1 MQVFD
6 SIKDL
11 TKNKNTVLTLGTFD
25 GIHPGHLKIIN
36 KLIDCSKEKSCRN
49 VVIAFHPH
57 PRTVLGS
64 GSDVKMLT
72 TQEERK
78 DLLEKNGI
86 ENFLTINFT
95 KEFASLTAEQFIYDY
110 LINGIGLSE
119 IVLGHDHHFGKD
131 RGGNV
136 ELLKKIG
143 AKENFSVTTVDAFY
157 INNEIVSST
166 KIRNSLI
173 EGDLRR
179 ANILLGRN
187 YSFTGTVIGGDK
199 RGRELGYPTANIKLS
214 SQEKLLPA
222 IGIYAV
228 RVLLNSEKHIGL
240 LSIGKRPT
248 FYDEGNLVTEVY
260 IYNFNREIYGEEVT
274 IELVERL
281 RGEEK
286 FNSAEDLISQM
297 NKDKENG
304 LKIFNELNNKFR

>member
-36 KLIDCSKEKSCRN
+36 KLIDCSKEKGCRN

-95 KEFASLTAEQFIYDY
+95 KEFSSLTAEEFIYDY

-214 SQEKLLPA
+214 SLEKLLPA

-228 RVLLNSEKHIGL
+228 RVLLNNEKHIGL

-248 FYDEGNLVTEVY
+248 FYDAGNLVTEVY

>member
-1 MQVFD
+1 MQVFN

-25 GIHPGHLKIIN
+25 GIHPGHLKIID
-36 KLIDCSKEKSCRN
+36 KLVDSSKEKGYRN
-49 VVIAFHPH
+49 VVITFHPH
-57 PRTVLGS
+57 PRTVLSPG
-64 GSDVKMLT
+64 GEVKMLT

-78 DLLEKNGI
+78 YLLEKHGV

-95 KEFASLTAEQFIYDY
+95 KEFASLTAEEFIYEY

-119 IVLGHDHHFGKD
+119 IVLGHDHHFGKG
-131 RGGNV
+131 RTGNV

-157 INNEIVSST
+157 INDVVVSST
-166 KIRNSLI
+166 KIRNALND
-173 EGDLRR
+173 GDLKK

-187 YSFTGTVIGGDK
+187 YSFSGTVIGGDK

-214 SQEKLLPA
+214 AQEKLLPA

-228 RVLLNSEKHIGL
+228 RVLLENEYHFGL

-248 FYDEGNLVTEVY
+248 FYNEGDLVTEVY
-260 IYNFNREIYGEEVT
+260 LYNFNRKIYGEIVT

-286 FNSAEDLISQM
+286 FNSAEELINQM

-304 LKIFNELNNKFR
+304 LKIFNELNN

>member
-6 SIKDL
+6 RIKDL

-25 GIHPGHLKIIN
+25 GIHPGHLKIID
-36 KLIDCSKEKSCRN
+36 KLVDCSKEKGYRN
-49 VVIAFHPH
+49 VVITFHPH
-57 PRTVLGS
+57 PRTVLS
-64 GSDVKMLT
+64 SSNDVKMLT
-72 TQEERK
+72 TQEERRN
-78 DLLEKNGI
+78 LLEKHGV

-95 KEFASLTAEQFIYDY
+95 KEFSSLTAEEFIYDY

-119 IVLGHDHHFGKD
+119 IVLGHDHHFGKG
-131 RGGNV
+131 RSGNV

-143 AKENFSVTTVDAFY
+143 VKENFSVTTVDAFY
-157 INNEIVSST
+157 INDEVVSST
-166 KIRNSLI
+166 KIRNALS
-173 EGDLRR
+173 EGDLKK
-179 ANILLGRN
+179 ANRLLGRN
-187 YSFTGTVIGGDK
+187 YSFSGTVVGGDK

-228 RVLLNSEKHIGL
+228 RVILENEKHIGL
-240 LSIGKRPT
+240 LSIGNRPT
-248 FYDEGNLVTEVY
+248 FYNAGELVTEVY
-260 IYNFNREIYGEEVT
+260 IYDFNREIYGEFVI

-286 FNSAEDLISQM
+286 FNSAEELINQM

-304 LKIFNELNNKFR
+304 LKIFNELNN

>member
-36 KLIDCSKEKSCRN
+36 KLIDCSKEKGCRN

-228 RVLLNSEKHIGL
+228 RVLLNNEKHIGL

-248 FYDEGNLVTEVY
+248 FYDAGNLVTEVY

>member
-1 MQVFD
+1 MQVFN

-25 GIHPGHLKIIN
+25 GIHPGHLKIID
-36 KLIDCSKEKSCRN
+36 KLVDSSKEKSYRN
-49 VVIAFHPH
+49 VVITFYPH
-57 PRTVLGS
+57 PRTVLSPG
-64 GSDVKMLT
+64 GEVKMLT

-78 DLLEKNGI
+78 YLLEKHGVEI
-86 ENFLTINFT
+86 FLTINFT
-95 KEFASLTAEQFIYDY
+95 KEFASLTAEEFIYDY

-119 IVLGHDHHFGKD
+119 IVLGHDHHFGKG
-131 RGGNV
+131 RTGNV

-157 INNEIVSST
+157 INDVVVSST
-166 KIRNSLI
+166 KIRNALND
-173 EGDLRR
+173 GDLKK

-187 YSFTGTVIGGDK
+187 YSFSGTVIGGDK

-214 SQEKLLPA
+214 AQEKLLPA

-228 RVLLNSEKHIGL
+228 RVLLENEYHFGL

-248 FYDEGNLVTEVY
+248 FYNEGDLVTEVY
-260 IYNFNREIYGEEVT
+260 LYNFNREIYGELVT

-286 FNSAEDLISQM
+286 FNSAEELINQM

-304 LKIFNELNNKFR
+304 LKIFNELNN